1 MCMCVCVYVC
11 VQLALD
17 LKGRTAYL
25 PGRLGSYKLQVRTS
39 VIQFNVGI
47 MLVFQ
52 SVGYIG
58 R

>member
-1 MCMCVCVYVC
+1 MCVCVYVC